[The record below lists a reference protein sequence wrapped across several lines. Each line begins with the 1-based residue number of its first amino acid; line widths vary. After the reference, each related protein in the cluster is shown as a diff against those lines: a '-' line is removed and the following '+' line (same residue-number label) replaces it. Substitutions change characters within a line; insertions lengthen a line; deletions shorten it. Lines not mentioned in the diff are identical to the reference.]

1 MSWGLA
7 AAPSTARQAQGA
19 APQSPTAFTPTPAPS
34 EEFTQLP
41 CQKPKLSRNPSPVV
55 LNYSSPTPC
64 EKYPTF
70 TETIPAEFYCLRLLI
85 KHALRESKCLKS
97 FASTKQLPHY
107 PECNSDS
114 LNISSD
120 CNSRGTTTALS
131 LHSSSNSHTLMSH
144 RRPQPRKSSQF
155 SSKPAQC

>member
-1 MSWGLA
+1 MSWQQPPALELC
-7 AAPSTARQAQGA
+7 STRA

-34 EEFTQLP
+34 EEFTQLH

-64 EKYPTF
+64 EKFPTF
-70 TETIPAEFYCLRLLI
+70 NKTIPAEFYCLQLLI

-131 LHSSSNSHTLMSH
+131 LHSSSNSHTFMSH